1 MDDAEH
7 PGDVTQT
14 PDTITILRL
23 FLSTV
28 LSNQKN
34 YTAGRRDQLVSITLL
49 CLGLSVPASAQIIE
63 STGPRALGMGGAF
76 VAVASDSS
84 AIWWNPGGLAAGPF
98 MDMALAR
105 AATEAEE
112 SLPAWRH
119 RTTSFTLATPPFGIG
134 YYRFRLT
141 DIQPFSP
148 TGQGTP
154 DREDRR
160 VGLPARSLSASQ
172 LGVTL
177 VQTLTPGVH
186 AGTTLKY
193 VRGTVGEGATHN
205 RFDADVGVLAVA
217 GPVRLGAVVRNV
229 GQPEFEDFRL
239 PRQVRAGA
247 AFDAER
253 ATGGPLTVAVD
264 ADLRSYDAGG
274 GDRRVVAAGI
284 ERWFQARRF
293 GIRAGGRFNMVGR
306 RERSAT
312 GGASVA
318 VRSGVFVDGYAV
330 KGGAAD
336 EEGWG
341 LAARVSF

>member
-1 MDDAEH
+1 VEDSDD
-7 PGDVTQT
+7 PGCLTQT

-23 FLSTV
+23 FLAAV

-34 YTAGRRDQLVSITLL
+34 YTAVRFRQLVSIALL
-49 CLGLSVPASAQIIE
+49 SIAGSAPASAQIVE

-105 AATEAEE
+105 ASTDAGE
-112 SLPAWRH
+112 SLPSWRH

-141 DIQPFSP
+141 DIQPFWPAGQSSP
-148 TGQGTP
+148 G
-154 DREDRR
+154 REDER

-177 VQTLTPGVH
+177 VQTLTPGIH

-193 VRGTVGEGATHN
+193 LRGTVDDGAAQG
-205 RFDADVGVLAVA
+205 RFDVDVGVLAVT
-217 GPVRLGAVVRNV
+217 GSMRLGAVVRNLRE
-229 GQPEFEDFRL
+229 PEFEDFRL
-239 PRQVRAGA
+239 PRQVRVGA
-247 AFDAER
+247 AFDAEVAR
-253 ATGGPLTVAVD
+253 GTPLTVAMD
-264 ADLRSYDAGG
+264 ADLGAYDAGG
-274 GDRRVVAAGI
+274 GDRRVVAAGV

-293 GIRAGGRFNMVGR
+293 GLRAGGRVNTVGR

-312 GGASVA
+312 AGASAA
-318 VRSGVFVDGYAV
+318 VRSGVYVDGYAV
-330 KGGAAD
+330 AGGAAD
-336 EEGWG
+336 EQGWG